1 MTAVITKGK
10 TENSVFPRDNQPA
23 GNCCYFLKLLP
34 ADLDFPEILFCLVGN
49 REVRPILPP
58 IPPSHP

>member
-23 GNCCYFLKLLP
+23 GNCWDISHFVTLIAGFHP
-34 ADLDFPEILFCLVGN
+34 DFPRFKGKSLEPVARQKGD
-49 REVRPILPP
+49 
-58 IPPSHP
+58 